1 MTRDFYEEHPFA
13 PYIRILGKGK
23 KGSRSLTEQEAYDAM
38 LMIMQG
44 QATPEQLGAFLMLL
58 RVKEETHEELAG
70 FIRAVRDTTML
81 ENASDEVDLDWSSY
95 AGKRRHLPW
104 FFLSALLL
112 AQNGIRIFMHGA
124 YGHTND
130 RIYTEELL
138 PLFGLSKITSLSD
151 ARTQLQKQNF
161 AFVALADF
169 CPRLNDIIQLRAIMG
184 LRSPVHTLARMIN
197 PLNAKHCLQGIFH
210 PAYRPVHQEAALLT
224 GQHNLA
230 VFKGEGGEAE
240 RNPDSD
246 CLVQSVIDGKL
257 EEEVWAAHFKKRH
270 MKEKSLVPEHLLSVW
285 QGELDHEFGE
295 AAVIATAAIALKLLG
310 KAATQAEAETLATE
324 MWAARNRN
332 TYPLSSI

>member
-23 KGSRSLTEQEAYDAM
+23 KGSRSLTEQESYDAM
-38 LMIMQG
+38 HMIMQG
-44 QATPEQLGAFLMLL
+44 HTTPEQLGAFLMLL
-58 RVKEETHEELAG
+58 RIKEETHEELAG
-70 FIRAVRDTTML
+70 FIRAVRDTTVL
-81 ENASDEVDLDWSSY
+81 ENASDDVDLDWSSY

-112 AQNGIRIFMHGA
+112 AQNGIRVFMHGA

-130 RIYTEELL
+130 RLYTEELL
-138 PLFGLSKITSLSD
+138 PLFGLPKLPSLSE
-151 ARTQLQKQNF
+151 ARTQLQQHNF
-161 AFVALADF
+161 AFVALANF
-169 CPRLNDIIQLRAIMG
+169 CPRLNDMIQLRAIMG

-197 PLNAKHCLQGIFH
+197 PLNAKYCFQGIFH

-240 RNPDSD
+240 RNPDND

-257 EEEVWAAHFKKRH
+257 EEEVWVAHFKKRH
-270 MKEKSLVPEHLLSVW
+270 MKETPLMPEQLLNVW
-285 QGELDHEFGE
+285 RGELDHEFGE
-295 AAVIATAAIALKLLG
+295 AAVTATAAVALKLLG
-310 KAATQAEAETLATE
+310 KVDTQEAAEALASK
-324 MWAARNRN
+324 MWAARDKQA
-332 TYPLSSI
+332 YPLSS